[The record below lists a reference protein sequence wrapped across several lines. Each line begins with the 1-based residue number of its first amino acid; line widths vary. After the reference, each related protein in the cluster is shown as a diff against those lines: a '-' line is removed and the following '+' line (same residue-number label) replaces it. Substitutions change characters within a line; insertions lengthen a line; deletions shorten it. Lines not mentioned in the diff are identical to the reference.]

1 VRNYNVGVRET
12 DGHVLF
18 LYRLQPGG
26 ADRSYGI
33 EVGRLAGLPE
43 QLLSRAR
50 EVLRLL
56 EGEQLAAAL
65 ASGRETGRARP
76 VRGAP
81 ADAQQ
86 LTFFAPAP
94 PHPVIARLAALDAND
109 MTPLQ
114 ALQLLAEL
122 AAEAREGG
130 RPT

>member
-1 VRNYNVGVRET
+1 VRET

-26 ADRSYGI
+26 ADKSYGI

-43 QLLSRAR
+43 QVLSRAR
-50 EVLRLL
+50 EVLHLL

-65 ASGRETGRARP
+65 AGGRERGRPSPR
-76 VRGAP
+76 RSTP
-81 ADAQQ
+81 ADVQQ

-94 PHPVIARLAALDAND
+94 PHPLIARLAELDANA

-122 AAEAREGG
+122 AADARHGG
-130 RPT
+130 QST